1 MCDLLTGGSK
11 PPPYGTGRSF
21 LMAQRKRTSSSSRSG
36 KAAVKTAQSPG
47 ISPVLLVILIIFGVV
62 FLYSAYLELGTDEVP
77 QTAVDSFIAKDAEL
91 EIHFIDVGQGDCSLI
106 KWEDCAMLIDC
117 GERENADTVLKYLKK
132 QGVEKLDYI
141 IATHPHSD
149 HIGGMG
155 DIISATEVGKV
166 IAPKVSSDM
175 TPTTKTYERF
185 LQALRD
191 KGMRLTAAKP
201 KTVYTF
207 ETASETEGKKPPSF
221 EILAPNGDY
230 DDLNNY
236 SVVIRL
242 TYGST
247 SYLFTGDAEKK
258 SEKEILKLGE
268 ELDSDLLK
276 VGHHGSSTSSSD
288 DFFDEVSPKYC
299 VIQCG
304 VGNKYGHPHAETI
317 EKIEAAGA
325 KWYSSDRD
333 GNIIVYSD
341 GDSIFVQTENDSSK
355 TKTDKSKNKKD

>member
-1 MCDLLTGGSK
+1 
-11 PPPYGTGRSF
+11 
-21 LMAQRKRTSSSSRSG
+21 MAQRKRTSSSRSRKS
-36 KAAVKTAQSPG
+36 AAKTAQSLG
-47 ISPVLLVILIIFGVV
+47 ISPVLLAILIIFGAV

-106 KWEDCAMLIDC
+106 KWEDSAMLIDC
-117 GERENADTVLKYLKK
+117 GERENADAVLKYLKK
-132 QGVEKLDYI
+132 QGVEKLDYV

-155 DIISATEVGKV
+155 DIISAVEAGKV
-166 IAPKVSSDM
+166 IAPKVASGL

-201 KTVYTF
+201 KTVYAF
-207 ETASETEGKKPPSF
+207 ETDAETEGKKPPSF

-236 SVVIRL
+236 SIVIRL

-247 SYLFTGDAEKK
+247 SYLFTGDAEKE
-258 SEKEILKLGE
+258 SESDILKLGE
-268 ELDSDLLK
+268 RLDSDLLK
-276 VGHHGSSTSSSD
+276 VGHHGSSTSTTD
-288 DFFDEVSPKYC
+288 DFLDEVSPKYC

-304 VGNKYGHPHAETI
+304 AGNKYGHPHAETV

-325 KWYSSDRD
+325 KWYSNDRD
-333 GNIIVYSD
+333 GNIVVYSD
-341 GDSIFVQTENDSSK
+341 GESIFVQTENGNEKSK
-355 TKTDKSKNKKD
+355 TERPKTKKD

>member
-1 MCDLLTGGSK
+1 
-11 PPPYGTGRSF
+11 
-21 LMAQRKRTSSSSRSG
+21 MAQRKKSNSRS
-36 KAAVKTAQSPG
+36 KTQSLG
-47 ISPVLLVILIIFGVV
+47 MSPALTFILIILAAV
-62 FLYSAYLELGTDEVP
+62 FLYSAYLELGADNVP
-77 QTAVDSFIAKDAEL
+77 DAAVNSFIDKDADL

-106 KWEDCAMLIDC
+106 KWEETAMLIDC
-117 GERENADTVLKYLKK
+117 GERENADAVLKYLKK

-155 DIISATEVGKV
+155 DIISGTEVGKV
-166 IAPKVSSDM
+166 IAPKISSDL

-201 KTVYTF
+201 KTVYAF
-207 ETASETEGKKPPSF
+207 ETKEENGSKKPPSF
-221 EILAPNGDY
+221 EILAPNEDY

-247 SYLFTGDAEKK
+247 SYLFTGDAEKE
-258 SEKEILKLGE
+258 SESDILKLGE
-268 ELDSDLLK
+268 DLDSDLLK
-276 VGHHGSSTSSSD
+276 VGHHGSSTSTTD
-288 DFFDEVSPKYC
+288 GFLGEVSPKYC

-304 VGNKYGHPHAETI
+304 AGNKYGHPHAETV

-325 KWYSSDRD
+325 KWYSNDRD
-333 GNIIVYSD
+333 GNIVVYSD
-341 GDSIFVQTENDSSK
+341 GESIFVKTEKGSA
-355 TKTDKSKNKKD
+355 KNKKD